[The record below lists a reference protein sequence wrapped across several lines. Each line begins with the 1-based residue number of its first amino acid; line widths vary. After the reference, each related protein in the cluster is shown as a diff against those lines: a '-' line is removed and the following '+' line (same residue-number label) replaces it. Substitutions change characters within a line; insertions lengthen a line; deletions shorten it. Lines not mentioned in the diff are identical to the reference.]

1 MEFLKVE
8 TIIPFSETSPFL
20 LSWLRGGREMELL
33 LLKKSGERVS
43 IYLGRG
49 CNDLLQR
56 AGWKSSGSIDFDGK
70 GRRIFVKGDSR
81 FIRFGNENYADRIVE
96 LLNEEDSGFLEM
108 SIKPHYFKGVQQDS
122 PMNREVPIDRKS
134 KERKG
139 WKVVLKYGNNNLGD
153 YLCHIFSSPKVTSR
167 KGTIGFTS
175 PVIAWWEIHQFI
187 PTTTHSLGIGEV
199 RVGATVNRGDVF
211 IDTRRNPHTM
221 IVGSTGAGKSSM
233 GVGMMNYILKN
244 GVGKVILIDPH
255 GDTAKEMEN
264 SIYKKFVISPDSA
277 NSINIIGA
285 GREKGI
291 TYKVAE
297 DFVSI
302 LRSSREVQ
310 YEDPFVGPRM
320 EDIISRGISLLA
332 NIPGMTLFDFYSVI
346 RDGGTRE
353 EIARTCENSE
363 VKRFLEELGGMSR
376 EEKAS
381 TERAIGR
388 LVNDPMIRTLIC
400 NPEDGGILES
410 ALKENDLLV
419 LDFERSSFGYEDSR
433 LLSNIFA
440 LYVWFAI
447 TSSRSDNFFLFLE
460 EGQDYQSRL
469 IADMLSSGR
478 KFGLRVFFLTTSFKM
493 ISEKIDS
500 MMISN
505 VSNFVFMKL
514 GDQDKIRVRELI
526 GADTYLP
533 NDSFDFL
540 LTTPSG
546 KERGRVEPINFSKLK
561 REFTVR
567 NYDFITERKKRNL
580 SSEIDAIISEMKAT
594 ESTYFI
600 FEEFCQ
606 VLKEYDK
613 GDVITQL
620 KEKIS
625 REKDIHFVGRIT
637 LNVGNLKGRHE
648 CFQVT
653 GTKGSNSKLPS
664 EFKVTSDLISLQL
677 EKK

>member
-1 MEFLKVE
+1 MEFLRVE

-20 LSWLRGGREMELL
+20 LSWLRGGRDIELL

-70 GRRIFVKGDSR
+70 GKRIFVKGDSR

-108 SIKPHYFKGVQQDS
+108 SIKPHYFKGQKLDT

-167 KGTIGFTS
+167 KGTIGLTS

-187 PTTTHSLGIGEV
+187 PTATHSLGIGEV

-233 GVGMMNYILKN
+233 AIGMMNYILKN

-264 SIYKKFVISPDSA
+264 SSSKKFVISPNSA

-285 GREKGI
+285 GRERGI

-297 DFVSI
+297 EFVSI

-320 EDIISRGISLLA
+320 EDLISRGISLLA
-332 NIPGMTLFDFYSVI
+332 NIPGMTLFDFYNII

-353 EIARTCENSE
+353 EIAGTCENSE

-419 LDFERSSFGYEDSR
+419 LDFERSSLGYEDSR

-493 ISEKIDS
+493 ISEKLDS

-514 GDQDKIRVRELI
+514 GDQDKIRVKELI
-526 GADTYLP
+526 GTDAYLP

-540 LTTPSG
+540 LTNPSG
-546 KERGRVEPINFSKLK
+546 KERGRVEPINFSRLTK
-561 REFTVR
+561 EFTVR

-580 SSEIDAIISEMKAT
+580 SSEIDAIISEMKVT